1 MEEAGWSAK
10 LRSGPFK
17 SSDSEAD
24 DHGTDDVFT
33 GYLPLSRPPPAN
45 LERNGMIPRLRPIFA
60 VLAAAFLP
68 AAPAAAQAVAQGRLV
83 PDLEAVARSAL
94 LVLPPPP
101 AWSPAAAAGTWTIDD
116 IKAELARHTDRP
128 PRVNFVRTTMLRPDH
143 AWLLD
148 FKGWFRAI
156 QKPLKMHFEHQL
168 FDCDNYANAFV
179 AFADLLALKAGE
191 ARGSACIGWASV
203 YYRRPFAGV
212 RAGAHAVVVVAT
224 SRGLHILE
232 PQDGTMVPL
241 AEFPNR
247 HTIEEINF

>member
-1 MEEAGWSAK
+1 MNPRRRPLLALLGAALLAVS
-10 LRSGPFK
+10 P
-17 SSDSEAD
+17 AD
-24 DHGTDDVFT
+24 
-33 GYLPLSRPPPAN
+33 
-45 LERNGMIPRLRPIFA
+45 
-60 VLAAAFLP
+60 
-68 AAPAAAQAVAQGRLV
+68 AQNVAQGKLV

-101 AWSPAAAAGTWTIDD
+101 AWAANTGAGTWTIDD

-128 PRVNFVRTTMLRPDH
+128 PRVNFVRTAMLRPDH
-143 AWLLD
+143 AWLVN
-148 FKGWFRAI
+148 FKGWFRTI

-203 YYRRPFAGV
+203 YYRRPFAGI
-212 RAGAHAVVVVAT
+212 RAGAHAVVVVGT
-224 SRGLHILE
+224 SQGLHILE

>member
-1 MEEAGWSAK
+1 
-10 LRSGPFK
+10 
-17 SSDSEAD
+17 
-24 DHGTDDVFT
+24 
-33 GYLPLSRPPPAN
+33 
-45 LERNGMIPRLRPIFA
+45 MIPRRRLLFTL
-60 VLAAAFLP
+60 LAAAVLP
-68 AAPAAAQAVAQGRLV
+68 LRRARAQTVAQGKLV

-101 AWSPAAAAGTWTIDD
+101 SWSANTGAGTWTIDD

-128 PRVNFVRTTMLRPDH
+128 PRVNFVRTAMLRPDH
-143 AWLLD
+143 AWLVN

-203 YYRRPFAGV
+203 YYRRPFAGI
-212 RAGAHAVVVVAT
+212 RAGAHAVVVVGT
-224 SRGLHILE
+224 SQGLHILE
-232 PQDGTMVPL
+232 PQDGTMVSL

>member
-1 MEEAGWSAK
+1 MNP
-10 LRSGPFK
+10 RRR
-17 SSDSEAD
+17 
-24 DHGTDDVFT
+24 
-33 GYLPLSRPPPAN
+33 PLLALLGAALLAVPPADAQN
-45 LERNGMIPRLRPIFA
+45 
-60 VLAAAFLP
+60 V
-68 AAPAAAQAVAQGRLV
+68 APGKLV

-101 AWSPAAAAGTWTIDD
+101 TWAANTGAGTWTIDD
-116 IKAELARHTDRP
+116 IRAELARHTDRP
-128 PRVNFVRTTMLRPDH
+128 PRVNFVRTSMLRPDH
-143 AWLLD
+143 AWLVD
-148 FKGWFRAI
+148 FKGWFRSI

-212 RAGAHAVVVVAT
+212 RAGAHAVVVVGT